1 MAPARVSSLADLIDA
16 LATDDDIVV
25 DCALSRVP
33 SITLRP
39 GVSLRGGMLRCSGKG
54 IRLTSGNRLED
65 ITIIAPDTEVAIA
78 NDTSV
83 ASLGRMVLRNV
94 RARGQV
100 MLLADD
106 AVREGRVD
114 VERLTVLSAD
124 VRGRADRPHG
134 FGVDVLQGAFTL
146 WNRQADPAV
155 RVRATLN
162 GISVGSAA
170 FPARGSG
177 VFVAGHGDPAGR
189 ASGGRIDADLLRTGP
204 VVTDGGIEPGAAD
217 LISGG
222 IFVGSG
228 AEIGTVVNDG
238 AVTTIGPNDMVLDN
252 WGEVGSWTARGPVT
266 SHGPSGI
273 GFVNFGVLN
282 QLDVQAPV
290 QTLGAGARG
299 FNVYDGHLSSA
310 RFNSIMTRG
319 DGAIGIQVSKDLP
332 LLEIHGDVSTVG
344 GQGLSLVRGEQVTL
358 RAIAISVKQGGRI
371 GRLRVGGS
379 VSTTGENVVTLEVA
393 GSIDELR
400 VADGITA
407 WGEGSDA
414 VLLTGTADGLDQ
426 VRITA
431 VHGRTIV
438 REDP

>member
-1 MAPARVSSLADLIDA
+1 MAPARVSSLADLVDA

-25 DCALSRVP
+25 DCALTRVP
-33 SITLRP
+33 PITLRP
-39 GVSLRGGMLRCSGKG
+39 GVALRGGTLRCTGRG

-65 ITIIAPDTEVAIA
+65 ITIIVPETEVAVA

-94 RARGQV
+94 RTRGQV

-106 AVREGRVD
+106 AVREGHVD
-114 VERLTVLSAD
+114 VERLTVLTAD

-177 VFVAGHGDPAGR
+177 VFVAGYGDQAGR
-189 ASGGRIDADLLRTGP
+189 ASGGRIDADLLRTGSIL
-204 VVTDGGIEPGAAD
+204 TDGGIEPGTAD
-217 LISGG
+217 LISGA
-222 IFVGSG
+222 IFVGPG

-238 AVTTIGPNDMVLDN
+238 PVTTIGPNDMALDN
-252 WGEVGSWTARGPVT
+252 WGEVGTWTAREPVT
-266 SHGPSGI
+266 SHGPSAI
-273 GFVNFGVLN
+273 GFVNSGVLN

-290 QTLGAGARG
+290 QTLGEGARG
-299 FNVYDGHLSSA
+299 FDIYDGHLSSA
-310 RFNSIMTRG
+310 RFDGIATRG
-319 DGAIGIQVSKDLP
+319 DGAIAVQVSKDLP
-332 LLEIHGDVSTVG
+332 VLEISGDVSTSG
-344 GQGLSLVRGEQVTL
+344 GQGESLVRGERVTL
-358 RAIAISVKQGGRI
+358 CAIAISVQPGGRI
-371 GRLRVGGS
+371 GRLLVGGS
-379 VSTTGENVVTLEVA
+379 VSTSGESVVTLEVA

-426 VRITA
+426 VMVTA
-431 VHGRTIV
+431 AHGRTIV
-438 REDP
+438 REGP